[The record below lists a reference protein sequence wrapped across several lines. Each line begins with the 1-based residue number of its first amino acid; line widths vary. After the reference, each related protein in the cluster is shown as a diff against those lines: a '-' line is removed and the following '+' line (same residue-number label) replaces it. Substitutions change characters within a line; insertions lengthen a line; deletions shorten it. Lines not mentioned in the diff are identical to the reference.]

1 MDLNIALALGTLIGC
16 FIALSWFAGS
26 DAPFV
31 ATKNSRIKEALKK
44 SNLKKGD
51 VFYEL
56 GSGDGRVVLEAAKMG
71 AEATGIEQSWLRILY
86 SRYQARKLNLTN
98 AHFIHGNIFNQNYSD
113 ADFIFIFL
121 LPVGITKLEPK
132 LKKELK
138 PGALVLT
145 QTFHFPHL
153 KSIKKFLIKNSETNA
168 RLGPNQ
174 LEGDFCLYKF

>member
-1 MDLNIALALGTLIGC
+1 MDLNITLALGGLLGC

-31 ATKNSRIKEALKK
+31 ATKNSRIAAALKK
-44 SNLKKGD
+44 SGLKKSQK
-51 VFYEL
+51 FYEL
-56 GSGDGRVVLEAAKMG
+56 GSGDGRVVFEAAHIG
-71 AEATGIEQSWLRILY
+71 AVAVGVEQSWLRVLY
-86 SRYQARKLNLTN
+86 SRYRAYRLNLIN
-98 AHFIHGNIFNQNYSD
+98 AHFIHGNIFSCNYSD

-138 PGALVLT
+138 LGALVLT

-153 KSIKKFLIKNSETNA
+153 KPIKKFLIKNSQPNTK
-168 RLGPNQ
+168 LGPNQ